1 MNRKARIGRFQVMA
15 ILQAA
20 RYYLLTGD
28 IERAKSFGL
37 NRAIFYAWAKR
48 YGKYRPPPER
58 RIEPGKEVVKV
69 KEDDRDI
76 VYVGNEG
83 AYISERGWFIIGDKE
98 QLPQDY
104 DRQVV
109 AKIGSIVPYE
119 EVWKEVLEYLK
130 SFPKSYL
137 LDQQKF
143 YEKVY
148 KPIRD
153 EFLEAIRK
161 KRKGLEEFLH

>member
-1 MNRKARIGRFQVMA
+1 VGRFQVMA

-28 IERAKSFGL
+28 IEKAKSFGL
-37 NRAIFYAWAKR
+37 NRAIFYAWAKK

-58 RIEPGKEVVKV
+58 KIEPGKEVIKV
-69 KEDDRDI
+69 KEDDKEI

-83 AYISERGWFIIGDKE
+83 AYISERGWFIIGEKE

-104 DRQVV
+104 DRQ
-109 AKIGSIVPYE
+109 IISRINSIMPYE
-119 EVWKEVLEYLK
+119 EVWRKVIEYLK
-130 SFPKSYL
+130 KFPKSYL

-143 YEKVY
+143 YEKIY

-153 EFLEAIRK
+153 QFLDFL
-161 KRKGLEEFLH
+161 KGKQKQESLESFL

>member
-1 MNRKARIGRFQVMA
+1 MA

-28 IERAKSFGL
+28 IEKAKSFGL
-37 NRAIFYAWAKR
+37 NRAIFYAWAKK

-58 RIEPGKEVVKV
+58 KIEPGKEVIKV
-69 KEDDRDI
+69 KEDDKEI

-83 AYISERGWFIIGDKE
+83 AYISERGWFIIGEKE

-104 DRQVV
+104 DRQ
-109 AKIGSIVPYE
+109 IISRINSIMPYE
-119 EVWKEVLEYLK
+119 EVWRKVIEYLK
-130 SFPKSYL
+130 KFPKSYL

-143 YEKVY
+143 YEKIY

-153 EFLEAIRK
+153 QFLDFL
-161 KRKGLEEFLH
+161 KGKQKQESLESFL

>member
-1 MNRKARIGRFQVMA
+1 MDKTKVGRFQVMA

-28 IERAKSFGL
+28 IEKAKSFGL
-37 NRAIFYAWAKR
+37 NRAIFYAWAKK

-58 RIEPGKEVVKV
+58 KIEPGKEVIKV
-69 KEDDRDI
+69 KEDDKEI

-83 AYISERGWFIIGDKE
+83 AYISERGWFIIGEKE

-104 DRQVV
+104 DRQ
-109 AKIGSIVPYE
+109 IISRINSIMPYE
-119 EVWKEVLEYLK
+119 EVWRKVIEYLK
-130 SFPKSYL
+130 KFPKSYL

-143 YEKVY
+143 YEKIY

-153 EFLEAIRK
+153 QFLDFL
-161 KRKGLEEFLH
+161 KGKQKQESLESFL

>member
-1 MNRKARIGRFQVMA
+1 MGRFQVMA

-28 IERAKSFGL
+28 IEKAKSFGL
-37 NRAIFYAWAKR
+37 NRAIFYAWAKK

-58 RIEPGKEVVKV
+58 KIEPGKEVIKV
-69 KEDDRDI
+69 KEDDKEI

-83 AYISERGWFIIGDKE
+83 AYISERGWFIIGEKE

-104 DRQVV
+104 DRQ
-109 AKIGSIVPYE
+109 IISRINSIMPYE
-119 EVWKEVLEYLK
+119 EVWRKVIEYLK
-130 SFPKSYL
+130 KFPKSYL

-143 YEKVY
+143 YEKIY

-153 EFLEAIRK
+153 QFLDFL
-161 KRKGLEEFLH
+161 KGKQKQESLESFL